1 MKCKYEKMLNFINS
15 SEMQIRTTGKYDL
28 LQF

>member
-15 SEMQIRTTGKYDL
+15 SEMQIWTKGKYDL
-28 LQF
+28 LPF